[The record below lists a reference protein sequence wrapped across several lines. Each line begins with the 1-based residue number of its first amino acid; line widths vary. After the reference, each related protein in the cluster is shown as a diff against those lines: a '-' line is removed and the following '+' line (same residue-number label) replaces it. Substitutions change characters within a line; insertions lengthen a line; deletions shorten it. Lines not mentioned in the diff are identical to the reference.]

1 MQKLHVKV
9 KMKERD
15 DKKKE
20 RERKREKKNEETI
33 HNILREMLFKLTFE
47 MRFLKCHK
55 ISVIK
60 ELELIACSYQMP
72 PNSEHECNLLN
83 QHELSRSQKYE
94 LQRFIDQNSYLL
106 RSPSSQ
112 DYNKKKEKKRRFK
125 FK

>member
-1 MQKLHVKV
+1 MLNKQVTHQIGRKI
-9 KMKERD
+9 KERID
-15 DKKKE
+15 PIRISETTE
-20 RERKREKKNEETI
+20 RYPYHHPTEAMN
-33 HNILREMLFKLTFE
+33 N
-47 MRFLKCHK
+47 
-55 ISVIK
+55 
-60 ELELIACSYQMP
+60 
-72 PNSEHECNLLN
+72 NSEHECNLLN